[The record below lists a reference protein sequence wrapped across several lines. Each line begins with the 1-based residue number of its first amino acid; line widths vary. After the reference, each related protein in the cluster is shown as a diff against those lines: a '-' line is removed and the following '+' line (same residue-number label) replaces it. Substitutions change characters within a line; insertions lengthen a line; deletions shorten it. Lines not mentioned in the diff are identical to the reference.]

1 MRSLAEGSKA
11 QFQGAPFPTALL
23 SCSRHPVRHL
33 SFTSH
38 SLITANVPYERVVR
52 NTDLDNFTAHR
63 RHRGLIHAYEF
74 AVDRLA
80 FQSALPVCRAAGDT
94 APAYSYDLALAF
106 P

>member
-63 RHRGLIHAYEF
+63 RSVRWGCRGSE
-74 AVDRLA
+74 
-80 FQSALPVCRAAGDT
+80 P
-94 APAYSYDLALAF
+94 PARVFSQARPF
-106 P
+106 